1 MGGAEGGPALL
12 GLRARD
18 HLEGDNIDAAYKL
31 INYFVS
37 KPAQAIAAQNG
48 YAVVNPAAVADV
60 PARFR
65 ETADPRSIADAI
77 AEVQPDNFQTWVRAW
92 QEVQSG

>member
-1 MGGAEGGPALL
+1 MAPNEGPLSWVCGL
-12 GLRARD
+12 GITSKAQ
-18 HLEGDNIDAAYKL
+18 NIDAAYKL

-37 KPAQAIAAQNG
+37 PPAQAIAAQNG
-48 YAVVNPAAVADV
+48 FAVVNPAAVAEV

-65 ETADPRSIADAI
+65 ETADPRSISDAI

-92 QEVQSG
+92 QEVQAG